1 MFTILKEF
9 INFLLIKKKYYL
21 LPIILILLAFGIL
34 IIASQGSSVALFI
47 YAIF

>member
-21 LPIILILLAFGIL
+21 LPIVLILLAFGIL
-34 IIASQGSSVALFI
+34 IITSQGSSVAPFI

>member
-34 IIASQGSSVALFI
+34 IIASQGSSVAPFI